1 MQTSNSCSVTMDKTH
16 DQQNAYGSFLVPTWT
31 MKLTTCS
38 EHLHPISDHQSVCIF
53 RSHDTHT
60 TKDVEIRKKKI
71 KIKYDGKKNEKK
83 RLGRNKEEE
92 EKVAF
97 VVSLYSWKPL
107 SYICPFSVYHQT
119 IQKQEKIAPEKSWW
133 SQPNNQLIRRQ
144 TSASTTWPPLQACTV
159 YFILTD
165 LWIKQTRTGKSPSLS
180 QLAYRPAG
188 RNCKFL
194 NALFLPC
201 KSNRQ
206 IILGTK
212 RFGIQK
218 SVWWWPVH
226 AH

>member
-1 MQTSNSCSVTMDKTH
+1 M
-16 DQQNAYGSFLVPTWT
+16 
-31 MKLTTCS
+31 
-38 EHLHPISDHQSVCIF
+38 
-53 RSHDTHT
+53 
-60 TKDVEIRKKKI
+60 KKK
-71 KIKYDGKKNEKK
+71 
-83 RLGRNKEEE
+83 RRGRNKEEEEEE

-107 SYICPFSVYHQT
+107 SYAPFPCIIRPS
-119 IQKQEKIAPEKSWW
+119 KSRRKLLRKKSWW